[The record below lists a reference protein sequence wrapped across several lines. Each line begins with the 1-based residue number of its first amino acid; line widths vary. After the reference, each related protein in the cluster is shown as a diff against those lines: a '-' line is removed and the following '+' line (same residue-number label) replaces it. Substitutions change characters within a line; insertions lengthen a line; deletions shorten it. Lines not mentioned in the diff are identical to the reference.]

1 MSQSPEQLFTEKL
14 LYSRN
19 DAARALSISVRK
31 LEELIRSGQLQV
43 VRIGRRV
50 LISQESLRRIAG

>member
-1 MSQSPEQLFTEKL
+1 VTPQYSKEKM

-19 DAARALSISVRK
+19 DAAHALSISLRK
-31 LEELIRSGQLQV
+31 LEQLIRDRQLRV

-50 LISQESLRRIAG
+50 LIASDDLRQLAG

>member
-1 MSQSPEQLFTEKL
+1 MVRTTMQPSEKL

-19 DAARALSISVRK
+19 DAARGLSISIRK
-31 LEELIRSGQLQV
+31 LEELIRSGQVQV

-50 LISQESLRRIAG
+50 LIAHDELRRIAR

>member
-1 MSQSPEQLFTEKL
+1 MQPSEKL

-19 DAARALSISVRK
+19 DAARGLSISVRK
-31 LEELIRSGQLQV
+31 LEELIRAGQVQV

-50 LISQESLRRIAG
+50 LIAHDELRRIAR